1 MRESELRPDPS
12 ARTAP
17 RARPAPPRA
26 AAAPPPAARRAGPP
40 RRRPPPRPSAAAA
53 RSSAAA
59 SAASTAPP
67 SARAALEEF
76 QGWLLANGAKGVG
89 ARVGIF
95 EGGGGE
101 RGLAALRPARAGEAL
116 LKVPLRLAIAD
127 YPGGN
132 STADDADNPPPFE
145 GAPWSARLA
154 ARLLRLRAAG
164 VASPWA
170 PYINAVPAV
179 PPPGLSWAGAR
190 ALSGYAPAR
199 AALGRAA
206 WLAAAAAAAAAAAPA
221 AFGLAPTTDAAAA
234 RAAVEWALAVVHS
247 RTFAPAVA
255 LSSTNSTA
263 SGGPARMLVPL
274 VDFLDH
280 AGDFSTAPWGAP
292 DPLPTA
298 RDNARWD
305 VVTKLGGDAFMVVSA
320 TRDLPAGAELLLSYG
335 ERSNEEFLVFYG
347 FVPPRNP
354 HDYYAIFP
362 SVEEGIAWWVARYGG
377 GLGEAAAAAAA
388 AAALAAAA
396 AEEGGGDVAGGAAL
410 AGLEAGEAA
419 WVAEERAAARLGSG
433 GRLDARLGAAF
444 AALHGAAGGGAGSAA
459 AATRRAVAARA
470 RECLAELAA
479 GAGPAGFDLLADLR
493 RLAEWEAG
501 GGGGGGEHGFAEAAE
516 HYARA
521 ATAAGLG
528 GGGGGSGGGGA
539 ETARPAAAVA
549 PLVDTGAGAAGDA
562 ALMAALM
569 AAAPAAAT
577 SGGAA
582 MDEVS
587 EVPSEEDGE
596 PDLMAVT
603 YRAYKA
609 TILYDAIALEAA
621 APA

>member
-1 MRESELRPDPS
+1 MRETRADLG
-12 ARTAP
+12 ARAALHAQT
-17 RARPAPPRA
+17 APPRA

-40 RRRPPPRPSAAAA
+40 RRRPPPRAPAAAA
-53 RSSAAA
+53 SSSLAAAA
-59 SAASTAPP
+59 SAAPP

-76 QGWLLANGAKGVG
+76 QGWLLANGAEGVG

-95 EGGGGE
+95 EGAGGA

-116 LKVPLRLAIAD
+116 LKVPLRLAIVD
-127 YPGGN
+127 YPGG
-132 STADDADNPPPFE
+132 AVDDTDHPPPFE

-164 VASPWA
+164 AASPWA
-170 PYINAVPAV
+170 PYVAALPAA

-190 ALSGYAPAR
+190 ALGGYAPAR

-221 AFGLAPTTDAAAA
+221 AFGLDSNTGAAGA
-234 RAAVEWALAVVHS
+234 RAAVEWALSVVHS

-255 LSSTNSTA
+255 LSSTNSTTN
-263 SGGPARMLVPL
+263 GPARMLVPL

-280 AGDFSTAPWGAP
+280 AGDAAAAPWGAP

-362 SVEEGIAWWVARYGG
+362 SVEESVAWWVARYGEA
-377 GLGEAAAAAAA
+377 GLSEEAKAEAA

-396 AEEGGGDVAGGAAL
+396 AEEGGDLAAGSAAL

-444 AALHGAAGGGAGSAA
+444 AALHGAAGGGAGGAA
-459 AATRRAVAARA
+459 AAARRAVAARA

-493 RLAEWEAG
+493 RLAKWEAAG
-501 GGGGGGEHGFAEAAE
+501 GGGAEHGFAEALE
-516 HYARA
+516 HYTRVA
-521 ATAAGLG
+521 AAAGLG
-528 GGGGGSGGGGA
+528 GGA
-539 ETARPAAAVA
+539 EAACPAAAAA
-549 PLVDTGAGAAGDA
+549 PLVDAGAGTAGDA

-569 AAAPAAAT
+569 AAAPAAVPT
-577 SGGAA
+577 GGAA
-582 MDEVS
+582 KEERSEEPSDE
-587 EVPSEEDGE
+587 EAEDGE
-596 PDLMAVT
+596 PDLLAVT

-621 APA
+621 APARG